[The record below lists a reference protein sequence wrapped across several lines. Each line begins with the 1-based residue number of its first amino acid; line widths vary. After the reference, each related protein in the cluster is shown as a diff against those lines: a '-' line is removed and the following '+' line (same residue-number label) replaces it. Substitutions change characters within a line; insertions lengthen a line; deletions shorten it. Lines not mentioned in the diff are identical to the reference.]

1 MKPGFLEKNLVLS
14 FLFSLFR
21 ERRPYCFI
29 SARHVMLKTGTSS
42 RFAKDR
48 ENDIECVARVTI
60 TAHSGKLYSR
70 NTDCTT
76 ESSLFD
82 KQTIMSLSR
91 LS

>member
-1 MKPGFLEKNLVLS
+1 
-14 FLFSLFR
+14 
-21 ERRPYCFI
+21 
-29 SARHVMLKTGTSS
+29 MLKTGTSS

-48 ENDIECVARVTI
+48 EDDIECVARVTI
-60 TAHSGKLYSR
+60 TAHSSDKLYSL
-70 NTDCTT
+70 NTDCIT